1 MTDSRVVGNTSRGL
15 LAPISDAS
23 PTPLDRSRAVERLR
37 LTFVGLGTALLGLP
51 VALVLA
57 IVWLVALPLSL
68 ALVGLL
74 VLLAAVPAARA
85 LAGVH
90 RRISG
95 GLLGEAVPAAYV
107 DTRGMSL
114 GARLWT
120 WVRDPARWRDFAFL
134 WWSAT
139 GGFVLSI
146 VPAALLLLPVNYLV
160 LAITVDSWV
169 WWLLAFLGGPALLVW
184 WLVTPPLARARA
196 RGDRAILGHAEVAV
210 LRERVAEVE
219 ESRSETL
226 DHQAAEI
233 RRIERD
239 LHDGAQ
245 ARIAAVGMNVGL
257 AEKLIATDPE
267 AATALLKEAR
277 ETTVSALDDLRSVVR
292 GIHPPALADK
302 GLSGAVE
309 ALLVPL
315 PLPVT
320 VSIVVPPLPAPI
332 ESATYF
338 AIAECIANT
347 AKHSAATRAWVTGS
361 HDGERLH
368 VVVGDDGR
376 GGADPEGSGLSG
388 VVRRL
393 AAFDGTVEVSSPP
406 GGPTEVRLEVPC
418 PA

>member
-1 MTDSRVVGNTSRGL
+1 MKVRT
-15 LAPISDAS
+15 I
-23 PTPLDRSRAVERLR
+23 
-37 LTFVGLGTALLGLP
+37 
-51 VALVLA
+51 LVLTA
-57 IVWLVALPLSL
+57 IVSA
-68 ALVGLL
+68 
-74 VLLAAVPAARA
+74 
-85 LAGVH
+85 
-90 RRISG
+90 I
-95 GLLGEAVPAAYV
+95 LG
-107 DTRGMSL
+107 
-114 GARLWT
+114 
-120 WVRDPARWRDFAFL
+120 
-134 WWSAT
+134 
-139 GGFVLSI
+139 SI
-146 VPAALLLLPVNYLV
+146 VAYLV
-160 LAITVDSWV
+160 LSV
-169 WWLLAFLGGPALLVW
+169 PN
-184 WLVTPPLARARA
+184 
-196 RGDRAILGHAEVAV
+196 
-210 LRERVAEVE
+210 
-219 ESRSETL
+219 
-226 DHQAAEI
+226 
-233 RRIERD
+233 D
-239 LHDGAQ
+239 LKAGS
-245 ARIAAVGMNVGL
+245 
-257 AEKLIATDPE
+257 
-267 AATALLKEAR
+267 LLKEAR

-332 ESATYF
+332 ESAIYF